1 MRIPGHFVGLV
12 LALLCAWSQ
21 AAEASE
27 FVINPLRI
35 GLDRSHKAGEFVV
48 RNEGTEPL
56 RMQLQAMSW
65 RQDVNGKD
73 LYEPDDSLM
82 FFPRSMEIP
91 PGASRVVRVGVKAA
105 PVTREETYRLFVE
118 ELPSATPSV
127 PTGPGA
133 SLQVVLRVGVA
144 IYVAPAKVERGGSIE
159 TLEQK
164 SGEVTWTVAN
174 TGNVHFRA
182 DRVELVGSARD
193 GTRLFSHSFDERYFL
208 AGTTKRLKYVVPPDA
223 CGRLAIIEAVVAGE
237 NLDLKRKVDVDPGS
251 CR

>member
-1 MRIPGHFVGLV
+1 LGFGF
-12 LALLCAWSQ
+12 ALLCLWAQ
-21 AAEASE
+21 TLEASE
-27 FVINPLRI
+27 FVINPLRV
-35 GLDRSHKAGEFVV
+35 GLDRTRKSGEFLV

-65 RQDVNGKD
+65 QQDSDGKD
-73 LYEPDDSLM
+73 RYEPDDSLM

-91 PGASRVVRVGVKAA
+91 PGGSRVVRVGVKAA

-118 ELPSATPSV
+118 ELPSATPPV
-127 PTGPGA
+127 PAGPGA
-133 SLQVVLRVGVA
+133 SLQVLLRVGVA
-144 IYVAPAKVERGGSIE
+144 IFVAPAKVEQSGSIE
-159 TLEQK
+159 TLEPK
-164 SGEVTWTVAN
+164 GGEIAWTVAN

-182 DRVELVGSARD
+182 DHVELVGSARD

-208 AGTTKRLKYVVPPDA
+208 AGTTKRLKYVVPPEV
-223 CGRLAIIEAVVAGE
+223 CGRLALVEALVAGE

>member
-1 MRIPGHFVGLV
+1 MRISGHLFGLV
-12 LALLCAWSQ
+12 LALLCAWAQ
-21 AAEASE
+21 TADASE
-27 FVINPLRI
+27 FVINPLRVA
-35 GLDRSHKAGEFVV
+35 LDRSRKSGEFVV

-65 RQDVNGKD
+65 RQDGDGKD
-73 LYEPDDSLM
+73 QYEPDDSLM

-118 ELPSATPSV
+118 ELPSATPPV
-127 PTGPGA
+127 PSGPGA
-133 SLQVVLRVGVA
+133 SLQVLLRVGVA
-144 IYVAPAKVERGGSIE
+144 IFVAPAKVEQSGSIE

-164 SGEVTWTVAN
+164 GGEIAWTIAN
-174 TGNVHFRA
+174 TGSVHFRA
-182 DRVELVGSARD
+182 DRVELIGSTRD
-193 GTRLFSHSFDERYFL
+193 GTRLFSHPFDERYFL
-208 AGTTKRLKYVVPPDA
+208 AGTTKRLKYVVPPESCA
-223 CGRLAIIEAVVAGE
+223 RLAIIEAVVVGE